1 MAKQTAEQTLMSLW
15 GEIRDLEGAGEVL
28 AWDQETQ
35 MPPAGVEGRASA
47 LSTLAGVTHARLT
60 SPELRDA
67 IDGCAAV
74 AEPGSVLA
82 AQVREANRR
91 VDRAAL
97 VPAELTKELAM
108 AQSRGLAAWQAA
120 RKESDFRLFEPQ
132 LTHMIKLKREEAA
145 AVAPGGNAYEALM
158 DEFEPGS
165 RVAQLEPLFEQLC
178 ERLSQ
183 LVAAVADSGKVI
195 DESPAKGTFPAAAQL
210 AFARS
215 VAEEMGFDF
224 RAGRIDASTHPFCSG
239 FNRND
244 VRLTWRH
251 AEDDFRPALYGIMHE
266 AGHGLY
272 EQGLP
277 EVWERTPIGGA
288 VSLGF
293 HESQS
298 RLWENLV
305 GRSRAFWSWAL
316 PHFKHAFP
324 GAAALTVD
332 ELWPALHTVKPSYI
346 RVEADQATYNL
357 HVAVRFQ
364 LEKALFC
371 DGLDAKDLPAAWD
384 DAYERLL
391 GIRPRNQAEGVL
403 QDIHWAMGAFGY
415 FHTYTLGNL
424 ICAQLFEAAPAELGD
439 LDELIGRGEFS
450 RLLGWLRERIHT
462 QGSRYTADEL
472 VERATGRPL
481 TSDAF
486 LTAIT
491 RNVGQVYG
499 VV

>member
-1 MAKQTAEQTLMSLW
+1 MTEQTAEQKLMSLW
-15 GEIRDLEGAGEVL
+15 GEIRDLESAGEVL

-35 MPPAGVEGRASA
+35 MPPAGVEGRATA
-47 LSTLAGVTHARLT
+47 LATLAGVTHERLT
-60 SPELRDA
+60 STALRDA

-82 AQVREANRR
+82 AQVREASRR
-91 VDRAAL
+91 VDRAVL
-97 VPAELTKELAM
+97 VPTELTKELAL
-108 AQSRGLAAWQAA
+108 AQSRGLAAWQSA
-120 RKESDFRLFEPQ
+120 RKESDFALFEPS
-132 LTHMIKLKREEAA
+132 LTRMIELKREEAA
-145 AVAPGGNAYEALM
+145 AVAPDGNAYEALM

-165 RVAQLEPLFEQLC
+165 RVDQLEPLFDQLC
-178 ERLSQ
+178 DRLST
-183 LVAAVADSGKVI
+183 LVRAVADSGKVI
-195 DESPAKGTFPAAAQL
+195 DEAPARGHFPASAQL
-210 AFARS
+210 AFGRS

-239 FNRND
+239 FNSKD

-251 AEDDFRPALYGIMHE
+251 ADDDFRPALFGIMHE

-277 EVWERTPIGGA
+277 DEWQGTPIGGA

-305 GRSRAFWSWAL
+305 GRSRAFWAWAL
-316 PHFKHAFP
+316 PHFHRAFP
-324 GAAALTVD
+324 DTADRTVD
-332 ELWPALHTVKPSYI
+332 ELWPALHTVRPSYI

-357 HVAVRFQ
+357 HIAVRFQ
-364 LEKALFC
+364 LEKELFSG
-371 DGLDAKDLPAAWD
+371 GLEVADLPGAWD

-391 GIRPRNQAEGVL
+391 GIRPRTQAEGVL

-424 ICAQLFEAAPAELGD
+424 ICAQLFQAAPAELGD
-439 LDELIGRGEFS
+439 LDELISRGEFS
-450 RLLGWLRERIHT
+450 RLLGWLRDRVHS
-462 QGSRYTADEL
+462 QGCRYTADEL

-486 LTAIT
+486 LASIAST
-491 RNVGQVYG
+491 VQQVYG
-499 VV
+499 VG